1 MRESLQRSQQQL
13 TLPMCT
19 NQSSALWPQL
29 GAPWK
34 IQTRFRGPSAEY
46 PSSHLI
52 PARRGPCRARCDNSM
67 LQWRRQL
74 GGAPTPTCMYSSR
87 RLSCTQ
93 LLLRCLPPSP
103 QLLSV
108 SLARPPSLSS
118 SRMRPAAR
126 YCVLYPSNVRLCSG
140 LSLRSPTLPAR
151 AQKILTP
158 AGGFCNLQASF
169 WNARRRLR
177 KNG

>member
-52 PARRGPCRARCDNSM
+52 PARRGPYRARCDNSI

-93 LLLRCLPPSP
+93 LLLRCLALAPSS

-108 SLARPPSLSS
+108 SLARPLSLLLQNAPW
-118 SRMRPAAR
+118 RPAAHCSVPKQR
-126 YCVLYPSNVRLCSG
+126 ATVRPVRLSE
-140 LSLRSPTLPAR
+140 
-151 AQKILTP
+151 
-158 AGGFCNLQASF
+158 
-169 WNARRRLR
+169 RRRY
-177 KNG
+177 